1 MILFAIPNLQSLLN
15 LVSAGPI
22 ARSEFRY
29 SSSSILP
36 SVLGN
41 CLPWDIQ
48 EEVCTCLTLDEAGL
62 FKDSEVEVILN
73 SLDQKSKNLRVL
85 VKIRDP
91 VAAIENIKGTK
102 KL

>member
-1 MILFAIPNLQSLLN
+1 M
-15 LVSAGPI
+15 
-22 ARSEFRY
+22 
-29 SSSSILP
+29 
-36 SVLGN
+36 
-41 CLPWDIQ
+41 
-48 EEVCTCLTLDEAGL
+48 TLDEAGL